1 MTGEIAPGVWQ
12 VPTTRGARDNAFLV
26 AGDDGLTLVD
36 VGWAGAPKVLLAAFT
51 ELGHTPRDLR
61 RIVITHA
68 HPDHVRGLAEF
79 RTHIDASVLIHG
91 ADAGWLRAGRVPS
104 GGRSGRLGTLL
115 DTVPLLHWTPV
126 EPDGELLDDQLI
138 EGSGGLRV
146 IHTPGHSPGHVV
158 LLHEPS
164 RTLLTGDAVFHRGGA
179 PGQGPDVLSHDPAA
193 RDESLAKLPIDVGTV
208 GFAHGTPLTG
218 TGVTAYQ
225 QWLSGRTE

>member
-1 MTGEIAPGVWQ
+1 MTSQIAPGVWR
-12 VPTTRGARDNAFLV
+12 VPTTRQARDNAFLV

-36 VGWAGAPKVLLAAFT
+36 VGWAGAPKVLLAAFA
-51 ELGHTPRDLR
+51 ELGCALRDLH

-79 RTHIDASVLIHG
+79 RTHTNASVLIHG
-91 ADAGWLRAGRVPS
+91 ADAGWLRAGRVPT

-126 EPDGELLDDQLI
+126 DPDGELLDGELI
-138 EGSGGLRV
+138 DGSGGLRA

-179 PGQGPDVLSHDPAA
+179 PGQGPDVLSQDPAT
-193 RDESLAKLPIDVGTV
+193 RDKSLAKLPMDVGTV

-218 TGVTAYQ
+218 AGITTYQ
-225 QWLSGRTE
+225 QWLSGRTG